1 MSDYKVFKEK
11 SLADIFE
18 DIYNNSADNKKQ
30 LDVLIRE
37 VVQFIKDGDTA
48 VQLIPAI
55 KEYLDIKVKN
65 DEQLVKMASI
75 VQRLV
80 VGEQKGSSEV
90 EFGLSDTE
98 KSELLKSLEPV
109 AKDLQKY
116 TDEINSQVESDI
128 SKIVES

>member
-18 DIYNNSADNKKQ
+18 DIYNNSSENKKQ

-65 DEQLVKMASI
+65 DEQLVKMAAI

-80 VGEQKGSSEV
+80 VGEQKGSSEF
-90 EFGLSDTE
+90 EFGLSDKE
-98 KSELLKSLEPV
+98 KEALLKSLHMIRNLYLLIAPP
-109 AKDLQKY
+109 
-116 TDEINSQVESDI
+116 INTFSLVI
-128 SKIVES
+128 I